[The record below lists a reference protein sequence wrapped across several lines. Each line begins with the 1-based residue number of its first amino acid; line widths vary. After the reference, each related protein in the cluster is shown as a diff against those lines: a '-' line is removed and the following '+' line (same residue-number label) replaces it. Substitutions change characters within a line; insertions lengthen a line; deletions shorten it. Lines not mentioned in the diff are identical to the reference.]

1 MEKNEILLDILN
13 DYRNLAFCKSRGI
26 SMQCGTPLAVDDIVL
41 IHVKRV
47 TFEDEAPRKEA
58 IENVLS
64 SLRLSGVNF
73 LYIIRGRKDHVEFY
87 YGIVRNTIVNMSRLK
102 RKDEQFHE
110 ITESILKKSIEG
122 NFRGSEVE
130 IIDDTKTHIILE
142 ELKSKRY
149 VSCIDGVP
157 GINKDESVNFQG
169 VDRLVDTMLGEDF
182 LFVVSAFCLNQNIID
197 NLKTN
202 VCDFYDQLTPWS
214 KRTEQKGSTEGIS
227 SSIGKTIGKNE
238 SKSSNDSTSTSQS
251 TSKNTS
257 VGKTEIKANGKN
269 QESGT
274 EGKTTTEQRTS
285 SHTDQTNLTESSSN
299 SETKGK
305 SESKSTSFSFEHSA
319 KNVQDWM
326 AYADDF
332 LLKRLDYG
340 QGKGLFM
347 TNIALFADNELTRTK
362 LENTTTALFSGE
374 AGNKTPLTVNR
385 ELDKSYQANVRNLQI
400 PKVRFAFEMSDKE
413 VAVRTALSQYVAS
426 KHNEKCSYG
435 YWGTWMSVN
444 ELGII
449 AGLPRKEVVGLSLSE
464 EVDFGLNY
472 DSGKIDAK
480 NRLNL
485 GHLVQSGI
493 VKDVPIYLDKNVLNK
508 HVFVCGVTGSGKTT
522 TCMTLLRQSKL
533 PFLVIEPAKTEY
545 RILTNED
552 PTVLVFTLGKED
564 APFRLNPLEFL
575 PSETISS
582 HIDMLKAS
590 IEASFDM
597 EAAIPQIIEAA
608 LYKCYE
614 EKGWDV
620 ITGKNK
626 YYSDPFADG
635 VYSFPILSELIE
647 CTKKVVNEQG
657 FDERL
662 KNDYIGSIKARLQG
676 LIVGAKGVML
686 NTPRSID
693 FESLIHKKVI
703 LELENIKSGTEKS
716 LVMGFILANLN
727 EAIKS
732 AFLKNKQFKHITLI
746 EEAHRLLSKYMP
758 GDSSCKKNGVETFAD
773 MLAEV
778 RKYGECL
785 IIADQIPSKM
795 APDVLK
801 NTNTKLVHKI
811 FAQDDKEA
819 IGNTLSLT
827 DEQKGYLSNLNTGRV
842 VAFTQ
847 GWAKSIQVQVNKGN
861 DTTNEFA
868 QDQKIHE
875 ISLNYYIRN
884 YKRGVFPEIQCLSQM
899 PSVHKFEQIL
909 SDNSIYGDLKRKF
922 RALCDK
928 KKEKFV
934 NDFKDTWNRL
944 SVKYNVDEMA
954 MYLLKNSFSFSSQN
968 TLQLLTDLLE
978 EIEKGTTD
986 FSAPEKLNYYEE
998 IFY

>member
-1 MEKNEILLDILN
+1 MEDKDKILVDYLDN
-13 DYRNLAFCKSRGI
+13 YRDLAFSRSNGL
-26 SMQCGTPLAVDDIVL
+26 SMQRGSNITVEDIIL

-64 SLRLSGVNF
+64 SIRLKGVNF
-73 LYIIRGRKDHVEFY
+73 LYIIRGCKNHVEFY
-87 YGIVRNTIVNMSRLK
+87 YGIVRNTMIKGSVNCEDNIK
-102 RKDEQFHE
+102 G
-110 ITESILKKSIEG
+110 SILKKSIEG
-122 NFRGSEVE
+122 NFRGSDVE
-130 IIDDTKTHIILE
+130 LVDEQKTNAILG
-142 ELKSKRY
+142 ELKGKRY

-157 GINKDESVNFQG
+157 GINKDEAANFQG
-169 VDRLVDTMLGEDF
+169 VDRLVDTMFGEDF
-182 LFVVSAFCLNQNIID
+182 LFVVSAFYLNQKIID
-197 NLKTN
+197 RLKTN
-202 VCDFYDQLTPWS
+202 VCSFYDHMTPLA
-214 KRTEQKGSTEGIS
+214 KNTEQRGSSEGYS
-227 SSIGKTIGKNE
+227 KSTGKTVGTNE
-238 SKSSNDSTSTSQS
+238 SKSDSHSDSDTKGFTKSKSTTTSQPKS
-251 TSKNTS
+251 RSN
-257 VGKTEIKANGKN
+257 I
-269 QESGT
+269 QDSGT
-274 EGKTTTEQRTS
+274 EGSSESEQISS
-285 SHTDQTNLTESSSN
+285 SHTEQQSSGYS
-299 SETKGK
+299 K
-305 SESKSTSFSFEHSA
+305 SESSTEGNNTGKSITFSFERSK

-326 AYADDF
+326 AYAEEF

-347 TNIALFADNELTRTK
+347 TNISLFADNKLTLKR
-362 LENTTTALFSGE
+362 LENTATALFSGE
-374 AGNKTPLTVNR
+374 AGNKTPLIVN
-385 ELDKSYQANVRNLQI
+385 EDLIYIYMDNVRKLQI
-400 PKVRFAFEMSDKE
+400 PEVCFDRAMSEKE

-426 KHNEKCSYG
+426 KKGESKG

-472 DSGKIDAK
+472 DSNGIAASD
-480 NRLNL
+480 RLEL
-485 GHLVQSGI
+485 GRLVQSGI

-508 HVFVCGVTGSGKTT
+508 HVFVCGVTGCGKTT
-522 TCMTLLRQSKL
+522 TCMTLLHKSKL

-582 HIDMLKAS
+582 HIDMVKAS

-614 EKGWDV
+614 DRGWDV
-620 ITGKNK
+620 MTGKNK
-626 YYSDPFADG
+626 YYDDPFADG
-635 VYSFPILSELIE
+635 VYSFPILSDLIE
-647 CTKKVVNEQG
+647 CTQKVVKEQG

-686 NTPRSID
+686 NTPRSIN
-693 FESLIHKKVI
+693 FETLLNRKVV

-727 EAIKS
+727 EAIKYKF
-732 AFLKNKQFKHITLI
+732 AQDKNFKHITLI
-746 EEAHRLLSKYMP
+746 EEAHRLLSKYVP
-758 GDSSCKKNGVETFAD
+758 GDSPCKKNGVETFAD

-785 IIADQIPSKM
+785 IITDQIPSKM

-801 NTNTKLVHKI
+801 NTNTKIVHKI

-827 DEQKGYLSNLNTGRV
+827 DEQKGYLSNLNTGRAV
-842 VAFTQ
+842 VFTQ
-847 GWAKSIQVQVNKGN
+847 GWEKSIQVKIEKGY
-861 DTTNEFA
+861 DTTNDFA
-868 QDQKIHE
+868 LERTIRE
-875 ISLNYYIRN
+875 ICLNYYIRN
-884 YKRGVFPEIQCLSQM
+884 YKRGIFPEIQCLNQM
-899 PSVHKFEQIL
+899 PSVNKFERIL
-909 SDNSIYGDLKRKF
+909 GDYSIYKNLQDKF
-922 RALCDK
+922 KTLCDK
-928 KKEKFV
+928 KNSQAV
-934 NDFKDTWNRL
+934 DDFKEVWSTL
-944 SVKYNVDEMA
+944 SVKYDTNEMA
-954 MYLLKNSFSFSSQN
+954 SYLMDTCIYPIEGISKKLIEN
-968 TLQLLTDLLE
+968 LLVD
-978 EIEKGTTD
+978 IKQGVTD
-986 FSAPEKLNYYEE
+986 FSTEEKLTTYKYL
-998 IFY
+998 FF